1 MIYGYAR
8 VSTAGQAKDGN
19 SLEGQRELL
28 LAAGANEVVEEAY
41 TGTKIARPVLD
52 KLIERL
58 KCGDTLMVA
67 KLDRLSRTAAEGST
81 LIKKL
86 TDAGIKVNILNM
98 GVCDTASS
106 IGKLLTNVLLAFAE
120 FERDMIVERTQSGKE
135 IAKQNP
141 DFKEGRPRKYTDD
154 EIARAIEMLETES
167 YRKVAKNTGISVS
180 TLVRVKNG

>member
-19 SLEGQRELL
+19 SLEGQ
-28 LAAGANEVVEEAY
+28 
-41 TGTKIARPVLD
+41 
-52 KLIERL
+52 
-58 KCGDTLMVA
+58 
-67 KLDRLSRTAAEGST
+67 
-81 LIKKL
+81 
-86 TDAGIKVNILNM
+86 
-98 GVCDTASS
+98 
-106 IGKLLTNVLLAFAE
+106 LTNVLLAFAE